1 MQYFSLLFRF
11 LCYNNSASGE
21 YGLVA
26 QLGERL
32 GQLYSLS
39 HGGMYLTRQPRGSH
53 PFVESLDKSAFLIE
67 YGGVAQLGERTVRI
81 RKVKGSNPSVSTTIC
96 PKTRFECEFSGIFIA
111 LLLGFHQKSV
121 RFPLTWPRSGP

>member
-1 MQYFSLLFRF
+1 MI
-11 LCYNNSASGE
+11 E
-21 YGLVA
+21 GLVA

-67 YGGVAQLGERTVRI
+67 YGGVAQLGKHTVCICSFSNRTKDYHRE
-81 RKVKGSNPSVSTTIC
+81 SASS
-96 PKTRFECEFSGIFIA
+96 
-111 LLLGFHQKSV
+111 
-121 RFPLTWPRSGP
+121 